1 MTDQLA
7 RIQYH
12 RPPSRT
18 DLFEQRVM
26 HRDAERIITFMPA
39 TPISRTIRVGA
50 EVILEPGS
58 PVIWFTYPG
67 QMHDIGIFHDA
78 AGAFTGY
85 YANILT
91 PVVFHTALEWET
103 TDLFLDVWLGRSG
116 RGQLLDEDE
125 LAAALEKGWLD
136 RDTAAA
142 ARAEADRLLAAI
154 AAREFPPADVREW
167 TLARVLGRPG
177 GPLRPGEHE

>member
-1 MTDQLA
+1 
-7 RIQYH
+7 
-12 RPPSRT
+12 
-18 DLFEQRVM
+18 M

-125 LAAALEKGWLD
+125 LAAAVEKGWLTGTRRRGESGGRPAAGRD
-136 RDTAAA
+136 RGPGVPAGGRARVDTGAGARPAGWPVTARRARMTAAGTR
-142 ARAEADRLLAAI
+142 AR
-154 AAREFPPADVREW
+154 
-167 TLARVLGRPG
+167 GPG
-177 GPLRPGEHE
+177 